1 MVVGEAKSL
10 RMLERV
16 KGIEP
21 SSSAWKA
28 VALPL
33 SYTRGTLIFLIF
45 LRYGQCD
52 TAFMC
57 RLCAGQAS
65 HMFAI
70 RSIASLWWTL
80 GNKCP

>member
-1 MVVGEAKSL
+1 
-10 RMLERV
+10 
-16 KGIEP
+16 
-21 SSSAWKA
+21 
-28 VALPL
+28 L